1 MIAARRSRAVL
12 VPGLALVIAA
22 AACQPLPHPF
32 ADDRPSAALIAV
44 PDSIAIAVGQIEGTP
59 HATAAKLSDAIASE
73 LLKHN
78 IPASAMTTSRAS
90 YTLDGR
96 IEESPPLAGQA
107 TVTVFWRLRDAS
119 GKIVHEHS
127 NKVTAP
133 IRDWEDGADAP
144 VGQLAS
150 AGGDVL
156 ASLVTET
163 APKEEQA
170 SGRIRVAVRK
180 IGGAPGDGDTALAN
194 AMTAILKRA
203 DIDIVDAQTGKPDID
218 IDSDITVEPK
228 GNQQHVKIVWHVSRA
243 NGNEVGNV
251 AQENDLPRGRLEGP
265 WGDVA
270 YGVAIAAGDGIM
282 QLVERGAPP
291 IKLGTAATAA
301 ATPPSAPVMG
311 PDLPPTPAPG
321 QTASPLATGPA
332 PHGLGNATTVP
343 GNIDSPEVNLPP
355 IDVGLGA
362 PTGTEPAMKPTPPE
376 MPTIGP
382 PPEVPILLPRR
393 GVYLPY

>member
-1 MIAARRSRAVL
+1 MTAAQRSRVVL
-12 VPGLALVIAA
+12 APGFAIAIAA

-32 ADDRPSAALIAV
+32 AEDRPSAALIAV
-44 PDSIAIAVGQIEGTP
+44 PDSIVIAVNQIEGTP
-59 HATAAKLSDAIASE
+59 PATAAKLGDAIASE

-78 IPASAMTTSRAS
+78 VPASAMTTSRAS

-96 IEESPPLAGQA
+96 IEESPPVAGQA

-119 GKIVHEHS
+119 GKVVNEHS
-127 NKVTAP
+127 NNAIAP
-133 IRDWEDGADAP
+133 VRDWADGADAP
-144 VGQLAS
+144 VEKLAA

-156 ASLVTET
+156 AALVTDA
-163 APKEEQA
+163 APKEEAQA

-194 AMTAILKRA
+194 AMSAILKRA
-203 DIDIVDAQTGKPDID
+203 DIDIVDAQTGKPDLD
-218 IDSDITVEPK
+218 IDSEITVAPK

-251 AQENDLPRGRLEGP
+251 AQENDLPRGRLDGP

-291 IKLGTAATAA
+291 IKLGAAATAA
-301 ATPPSAPVMG
+301 ATPSAPMMG
-311 PDLPPTPAPG
+311 PDLPPAPATPHPTAAGAPAPG
-321 QTASPLATGPA
+321 T
-332 PHGLGNATTVP
+332 NATPVP

-355 IDVGLGA
+355 IDVGTAA
-362 PTGTEPAMKPTPPE
+362 PTGTEPTPKPTPPE

-382 PPEVPILLPRR
+382 PPEVPILLPKR
-393 GVYLPY
+393 GVFLPN